1 MNKNAD
7 FETVWEIKEKLCY
20 IPDGRV
26 IKIGTE
32 GFRAPEALFSTELIE
47 VEGDG
52 KADMVFR
59 CIQEMDIDNIMLK
72 CALLH
77 NRSGEGSASKVI
89 KIKMSQQCFHINDQN
104 WTGILQVASISVKI
118 ADFRVGKI
126 LVLIATD
133 VIAHGMDFKG
143 VNCVINYDFPDS
155 AAAYIHRI
163 GRSGRAGRSGEA
175 ISFYAEDDIP
185 FLRNIANV
193 MEASGCE
200 VPSWIKALPKLRGKK
215 HRPRRESISTKPK
228 DKTEGEANQKVTKG
242 EEASP
247 TKSFDFNQT
256 KDETEGEEASPTKSF
271 DFNQNERQN

>member
-1 MNKNAD
+1 MQEKTYAMNKNAD

-20 IPDGRV
+20 
-26 IKIGTE
+26 
-32 GFRAPEALFSTELIE
+32 ELIE

-59 CIQEMDIDNIMLK
+59 CIQEMDIDNIMVHEK
-72 CALLH
+72 FVHRAGA
-77 NRSGEGSASKVI
+77 R
-89 KIKMSQQCFHINDQN
+89 
-104 WTGILQVASISVKI
+104 I
-118 ADFRVGKI
+118 ARFTIVGKI
-126 LVLIATD
+126 LVLIAID
-133 VIAHGMDFKG
+133 AIAHGMDFNG
-143 VNCVINYDFPDS
+143 VNCVIDYDFPDS

-185 FLRNIANV
+185 FLRNIAFV

-200 VPSWIKALPKLRGKK
+200 VPSWIKALPNLRGKK

-256 KDETEGEEASPTKSF
+256 KDETEREEASPTKSF

>member
-20 IPDGRV
+20 
-26 IKIGTE
+26 
-32 GFRAPEALFSTELIE
+32 ELIE

-52 KADMVFR
+52 KVDMVFR
-59 CIQEMDIDNIMLK
+59 CIKEMDIDNIMRED
-72 CALLH
+72 A
-77 NRSGEGSASKVI
+77 I
-89 KIKMSQQCFHINDQN
+89 D
-104 WTGILQVASISVKI
+104 
-118 ADFRVGKI
+118 DFRVGKI

-185 FLRNIANV
+185 FLRNITNV

>member
-1 MNKNAD
+1 MYFLCKILWSIADPSNALAFGPVTLANGVIFAGSTHGKWKLRLRIEDPPRRKHLGGAVLAGIMIYEGTYAMNKNAD

-20 IPDGRV
+20 
-26 IKIGTE
+26 
-32 GFRAPEALFSTELIE
+32 ELIE

-59 CIQEMDIDNIMLK
+59 CIQEMDIDNIMRED
-72 CALLH
+72 A
-77 NRSGEGSASKVI
+77 I
-89 KIKMSQQCFHINDQN
+89 D
-104 WTGILQVASISVKI
+104 
-118 ADFRVGKI
+118 DFRVGKI

-185 FLRNIANV
+185 FLRNIAFV

-200 VPSWIKALPKLRGKK
+200 VPSWIKALPNLRGKK

-247 TKSFDFNQT
+247 TKSFDFNQ
-256 KDETEGEEASPTKSF
+256 
-271 DFNQNERQN
+271 NERRN